1 MRALSRVGFG
11 LALIVPALWLVGCTT
26 HAETPDPIRPAIVAR
41 PQSAAADGGMLYS
54 GDVKARYESAL
65 GFRVGGKIKQRRVD
79 VGAHVNAGDLI
90 AELDP
95 DDLNLQAASAKATF
109 AAAEADLALAKSERD
124 RYSALL
130 DKHFV
135 SATQFD
141 AVDNKLKA
149 ATARAAEARAALNVA
164 QNQAAYS
171 GLRADHDGVIT
182 TINAEAGQVVAAGQT
197 VASVA
202 RNGEREVEISIPEG
216 RIGDYAKDQA
226 ATIEL
231 WAESGKRID
240 GMLREIAP
248 EADATTR
255 TYRVRVALGEGSD
268 AVKLGQTA
276 RVYFAGAGGD
286 DAHVIP
292 LASLYEKDGKPA
304 VWVLDPKTRQVHLKV
319 VTVGAYREQGVLL
332 TSGVDTQD
340 WIIAAGVHKLREGQS
355 VAPVDGGMLYS
366 GDVKARYESAL
377 GFRVGGK

>member
-1 MRALSRVGFG
+1 MRAFSRAGRFAIG
-11 LALIVPALWLVGCTT
+11 LALIAPALWLAGCTT

-41 PQSAAADGGMLYS
+41 PQSAAAESGMLYS

-65 GFRVGGKIKQRRVD
+65 GFRVGGKIKRRAVD
-79 VGAHVNAGDLI
+79 VGAHVSAGDLI

-95 DDLNLQAASAKATF
+95 DDLNLQAASAKATVT
-109 AAAEADLALAKSERD
+109 AAEADLALAKSERD

-182 TINAEAGQVVAAGQT
+182 TITAEAGQVVAPGQT
-197 VASVA
+197 VATLA

-216 RIGDYAKDQA
+216 RIGDYTKEQA

-240 GMLREIAP
+240 GTLREIAP

-255 TYRVRVALGEGSD
+255 TYRVRVALGEGST

-276 RVYFAGAGGD
+276 RVYFAAASAD

-304 VWVLDPKTRQVHLKV
+304 VWVLDPKTRQVHLRP
-319 VTVGAYREQGVLL
+319 VTVSAYREQGVLL

-340 WIIAAGVHKLREGQS
+340 WIVAAGVHKLREGQP
-355 VAPVDGGMLYS
+355 VAPVDGGNRPLS
-366 GDVKARYESAL
+366 L
-377 GFRVGGK
+377 